1 MDYKIT
7 QIKSNDYIIF
17 CIDLA
22 KKSLIANQ
30 FALKKNRNSTYLNY
44 FFIGDF
50 YYLFY
55 SNSNLIFSYEFFN
68 ASLI

>member
-50 YYLFY
+50 
-55 SNSNLIFSYEFFN
+55 
-68 ASLI
+68 